1 MAHRHLSNQYFVSHV
16 SKSLSQ
22 SLSTCYAVGP
32 RKEEEQQPP
41 AGAAQPIAEFWKIH
55 GNEVLGYIEN
65 SRKELQRVLQ
75 ELQGLYASYTTL
87 SGQEQQDMVEVY
99 VAQLG
104 YLLQEMTSFHMR
116 MTNMQELL
124 AESLDMDGLFT
135 NEQNE
140 HLTLIQSAQASYKL
154 LHTVFVKLSEAYV
167 KARENKDTSDV
178 WPTVQESIQQLHNFL
193 LPHS

>member
-1 MAHRHLSNQYFVSHV
+1 LSNQYFVSHV

-22 SLSTCYAVGP
+22 SLSTCYGVGP

-41 AGAAQPIAEFWKIH
+41 VGAAQPIAEFWKIH
-55 GNEVLGYIEN
+55 GNDVLRYIEN
-65 SRKELQRVLQ
+65 TTNDLQSVLQ
-75 ELQGLYASYTTL
+75 ELQGLYGSYTTL

-104 YLLQEMTSFHMR
+104 YMLQVITALHMR
-116 MTNMQELL
+116 MTKMQELL
-124 AESLDMDGLFT
+124 AESLDMDCLFT

-140 HLTLIQSAQASYKL
+140 HMTLIQRAQALYKL
-154 LHTVFVKLSEAYV
+154 LHTVFLKLSEAYV
-167 KARENKDTSDV
+167 KARQNKDTSDI